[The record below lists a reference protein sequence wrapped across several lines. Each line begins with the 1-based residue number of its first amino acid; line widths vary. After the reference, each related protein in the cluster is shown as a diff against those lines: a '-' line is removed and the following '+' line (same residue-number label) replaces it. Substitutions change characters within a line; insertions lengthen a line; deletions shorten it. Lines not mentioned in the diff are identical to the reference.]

1 MSLKPTTRFQRTL
14 ALTLAALVP
23 LPGLLVPSTA
33 GAVDLA
39 NQPVFATSAVP
50 GNLALAL
57 SVEWPTASRTAHTDA
72 YSSNSTFLGYFD
84 PNKCYTYVYDA
95 TSNPSGTGISSYFQ
109 PAGLTTNRRCNAKW
123 SGNFLN
129 WAATAAIDPFRWA
142 MTGGRRVK
150 DTATETI
157 LEKGWHSGQGLF
169 DDRALPPGEIAGAT
183 PFTNASAFYIR
194 INGMGFKMRFSLGG
208 QRTFTLDFFN
218 NTDYTNNNRTPVV
231 TVQDAP
237 ANFNWPGSPMNGVN
251 ADGFST
257 RFTGT
262 FTVPKRGDYRFR
274 LKHDDAAVMWLD
286 TSGNEDF
293 TNAKRIILNN
303 NWTNDFTYPNING
316 YNSNSTFE
324 LRAGNRFSIRIVQ
337 VDTGGDGG
345 VRLEWALP
353 DDNRNATN
361 NWELFSSDAFGGT
374 AQAYNNSA
382 TVGQPY
388 DLTMRVKVCD
398 PSSAAGGVESNCKAY
413 GSNYKPE
420 GLVQKYSQDMR
431 YSAFGYL
438 NDGDMRRDGGVLR
451 ARQKFVAPRQP
462 VPGQPSIANTA
473 AEWSGTTGVFVSNP
487 DAADATATSGSG
499 VTISNSGVINYLNN
513 FGQLLPGRYKDHD
526 PVNELY
532 YAVLRYFRNLG
543 NVPEWTQNIRGNA
556 TFLDGFPVIETWD
569 DPIQYSCQRNFVL
582 GIGDIYTHRDKNVPG
597 NTATGDEPAMPAKVS
612 ADTWVSAV
620 TATNQVGS
628 LQGMGASLATQATGS
643 TQSRD
648 YMAGL
653 AYYANTKDL
662 RPDDRTDAK
671 TLGKQTLQTYWVDVL
686 EQPFSANNKFYLAA
700 KYGGMKVPANFDPAT
715 FTGTIPLDW
724 WSTNGDAQLNDYR
737 SNTNQPRPDNYFT
750 AGRPDTMVSGLTRAF
765 ENIVGDIKAYTT
777 SFSLSSKQ
785 ITSLSNASYA
795 TQYDSA
801 DWSGELTGSVISID
815 ATTGAP
821 TLASTPTWSTATRFE
836 NQLAGNGWDTGRRV
850 VTWNAAATGGARGVS
865 FRAGSLSTEQKRLL
879 NTTYVADDDS
889 SNYLNWLRGDPTREG
904 AGYRARSTTLST
916 GIKRNRLGDIVNSKV
931 TVVAAPSSEYSET
944 ANPGYRSFKQ
954 SYASRQTMLYVGAND
969 GMLHGFKGG
978 LGDDAGTELF
988 AYIPSVLFYSN
999 PSDSTA
1005 PTTDG
1010 LLAQLGRPTYAHR
1023 NYVDAT
1029 ARVFDIDF
1037 NNAGGA
1043 FQTAVQSNGS
1053 TNAEWHS
1060 VLIGGLGSGGR
1071 SYYAIDVTN
1080 PAGMTSE
1087 ANVAGK
1093 VLWEFPARN
1102 KLPTAA
1108 GGTCERDCIDMGF
1121 SFGDPVVVKTAK
1133 YGWVV
1138 IFSSGY
1144 NNIDGKGHLFIV
1156 NPTNGALLEDIST
1169 GQTNSS
1175 GMARPTAYVRDYT
1188 DMTADSVYVGDLD
1201 GQLWRFD
1208 LSQARNAT
1216 GAYPAPTRIA
1226 RLTDASGN
1234 AQPVTSRPL
1243 VEIHPG
1249 KRKRF
1254 VLVGTGR
1261 LLHSNDIQDAQ
1272 GQTFYAI
1279 VDGGIASFAA
1289 TANDGDSWP
1298 VLRSD
1303 LLAVTDVTQ
1312 GIDVDGRAGWL
1323 LELGKT
1329 NNVGWRVINDQ
1340 SDAFNGTIG
1349 IASFP
1354 SVLPTGDAC
1363 SPSGL
1368 SRAYALNYASG
1379 KTVLENNA
1387 AYVGFNSVITD
1398 LNFVN
1403 IRGQTRLIAGDN
1415 KGAIQSLPGNFGST
1429 SPRRLSWRE
1438 IPVGN

>member
-1 MSLKPTTRFQRTL
+1 MSLKPTTRFQRAL

-23 LPGLLVPSTA
+23 LPGLLTPGTA
-33 GAVDLA
+33 AAVDLA

-84 PNKCYTYVYDA
+84 PAKCYNYIYNSA
-95 TSNPSGTGISSYFQ
+95 SNASGTGNTSYFQ
-109 PAGLTTNRRCNAKW
+109 PAGLATNRRCTAKW

-142 MTGGRRVK
+142 MTGGRRVV

-169 DDRALPPGEIAGAT
+169 DDRSLPAGEIAGAT

-194 INGMGFKMRFSLGG
+194 INGMGFRMRFSLGG
-208 QRTFTLDFFN
+208 ERTFTLDYYN
-218 NTDYTNNNRTPVV
+218 NTDYTNNNRTPVL
-231 TVQDAP
+231 TVQDAA
-237 ANFNWPGSPMNGVN
+237 ANLSWSGSPAAGVN
-251 ADGFST
+251 ADNFST

-262 FTVPKRGDYRFR
+262 FTAPKRGRYRFR
-274 LKHDDAAVMWLD
+274 LQHDDGVVMWLD
-286 TSGNEDF
+286 TSGTETF
-293 TNAKRIILNN
+293 TNTNRIIVNN
-303 NWTNDFTYPNING
+303 SWTSDYTYQNTNG
-316 YNSNSTFE
+316 YNSSSSFSMQ
-324 LRAGNRFSIRIVQ
+324 AGDRFSIRIVQ
-337 VDTGGDGG
+337 VDTGGGAG

-353 DDNRNATN
+353 DDNRNATT
-361 NWELFSSDAFGGT
+361 NWELFSSDAFGSS
-374 AQAYNNSA
+374 AQDFLPTTTVSA
-382 TVGQPY
+382 GRPY
-388 DLTMRVKVCD
+388 DVTMRVKVCD
-398 PSSAAGGVESNCKAY
+398 SSSAAGGVESNCKAY
-413 GSNYKPE
+413 GNNYKPE

-438 NDGDMRRDGGVLR
+438 NDSSDSRDGGVLR
-451 ARQKFVAPRQP
+451 ARQKFVGPTTP
-462 VPGQPSIANTA
+462 VPGQPSITNTG
-473 AEWSGTTGVFVSNP
+473 AEWSSTDGTFVRNP
-487 DAADATATSGSG
+487 DAADATTTSTATG
-499 VTISNSGVINYLNN
+499 VSITNSGVINYLNN
-513 FGQLLPGRYKDHD
+513 FGQLLPGSYKGLD

-532 YAVLRYFRNLG
+532 YAVMRYFRNLG
-543 NVPEWTQNIRGNA
+543 NVPQWTQNISNA
-556 TFLDGFPVIETWD
+556 TYLDGFPVITNWD

-597 NTATGDEPAMPAKVS
+597 NNSSDGEPSMPA
-612 ADTWVSAV
+612 AV
-620 TATNQVGS
+620 TADTSVNAMTATNKVGV
-628 LQGMGASLATQATGS
+628 LQGLGNSFATQATGS
-643 TQSRD
+643 SYSRS

-653 AYYANTKDL
+653 AYDANTKDI
-662 RPDDRTDAK
+662 RPDVASEAK
-671 TLGKQTLQTYWVDVL
+671 TLGKQTVQTYWVDVL
-686 EQPFSANNKFYLAA
+686 EAPFVANNKFYLAA
-700 KYGGMKVPANFDPAT
+700 KFGGMKVPADFDPYT
-715 FTGTIPLDW
+715 FAGTIPLDW
-724 WSTNGDAQLNDYR
+724 WSTTGETVGSQN
-737 SNTNQPRPDNYFT
+737 RPDNYFT

-777 SFSLSSKQ
+777 SFSLASKQ
-785 ITSLSNASYA
+785 ITQLSNASYA

-801 DWSGELTGSVISID
+801 DWSGELTGSQLNVD
-815 ATTGAP
+815 ATTGVP
-821 TLASTPTWSTATRFE
+821 TLAATPTWSTATRFE
-836 NQLAGNGWDTGRRV
+836 NQLAGSGWDTGRRI
-850 VTWNAAATGGARGVS
+850 VTWNPSATNGAAGVP
-865 FRAGSLSTEQKRLL
+865 FRISGISTAQRELL
-879 NTTYVADDDS
+879 NTTYVSGDDS
-889 SNYLNWLRGDPTREG
+889 ANYLNWLRGDPSLESS
-904 AGYRARSTTLST
+904 GYRARSTTLST
-916 GIKRNRLGDIVNSKV
+916 GLRRKRLGDIVNSKI

-944 ANPGYRSFKQ
+944 ANPGYRSFRQ
-954 SYASRQTMLYVGAND
+954 TYQSRQTMLYVGAND
-969 GMLHGFKGG
+969 GMLHAFKGG
-978 LGDDAGTELF
+978 LGSDGGTELF
-988 AYIPSVLFYSN
+988 AYIPSVLFHRN
-999 PSDSTA
+999 PTDLSA
-1005 PTTDG
+1005 PSQDG
-1010 LLAQLGRPTYAHR
+1010 LLAQLGRPTYQHR

-1043 FQTAVQSNGS
+1043 FRTAVQSDGS
-1053 TNAEWHS
+1053 TNASWRS

-1071 SYYAIDVTN
+1071 SYYAIDVTD
-1080 PAGMTSE
+1080 PSAMTSE
-1087 ANVAGK
+1087 TAVAGK
-1093 VLWEFPARN
+1093 VLWEFPARSQ
-1102 KLPTAA
+1102 LPTAA
-1108 GGTCERDCIDMGF
+1108 GGTCTSNCIDMGF

-1138 IFSSGY
+1138 IFTSGY

-1156 NPTNGALLEDIST
+1156 NPTSGALLEDIST
-1169 GQTNSS
+1169 GLTTSS

-1188 DMTADSVYVGDLD
+1188 DMTADSVYVGDLN

-1208 LSQARNAT
+1208 LSQARSAA
-1216 GAYPAPTRIA
+1216 GGYPAPIRIA
-1226 RLTDASGN
+1226 RFTDTSGN

-1243 VEIHPG
+1243 VEIHPA

-1254 VLVGTGR
+1254 VMVGTGR

-1279 VDGGIASFAA
+1279 VDGGIANFAA

-1303 LLAVTDVTQ
+1303 LTAVTDVTQ
-1312 GIDVDGRAGWL
+1312 GINVDGRAGWL

-1340 SDAFNGTIG
+1340 SDAYNGNIG

-1379 KTVLENNA
+1379 KTVLDNNA
-1387 AYVGFNSVITD
+1387 AYIGFSSVITD

-1403 IRGQTRLIAGDN
+1403 IRGQTRLVAGDN
-1415 KGAIQSLPGNFGST
+1415 IGAIRSLPGNFGST